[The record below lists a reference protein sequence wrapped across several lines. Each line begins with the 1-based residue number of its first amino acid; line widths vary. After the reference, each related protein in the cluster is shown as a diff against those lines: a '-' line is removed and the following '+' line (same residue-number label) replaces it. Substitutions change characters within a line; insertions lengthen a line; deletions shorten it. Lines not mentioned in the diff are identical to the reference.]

1 MLRSTSFVLSFGLT
15 LLGSALPA
23 SRASAQV
30 FNSGPSDPA
39 LFSTVINLPP
49 DPNIGDFESI
59 ADGTQLNVADGGSVG
74 VDFQAGFGS
83 EVNISGGAVGDVF
96 QASGSEV
103 NFSGG
108 TVEGGIRASG
118 SEVNISGGSV
128 ELIFASSSS
137 KVNVSGGA
145 VEGTIAAFSDSE
157 VNFSGGTA
165 VQVTAGSGV
174 VVNISGG
181 TVDFLNPGGSS
192 TVVNISGGEVLA
204 GFGDGTMN
212 ISGGAVKNI
221 RAFDGINVNL
231 FGTEF
236 SLNGTPIASLVPN
249 QAFVVSLSDAEGL
262 TGTLNDG
269 TAFAFNEF
277 AGFDFFRSDSTVTVT
292 LAAPLLLGDI
302 TRDGL
307 VNFLD
312 ISPFIVLLSGG
323 EYQDEADIDGNGV
336 VNFLDIAPFITI
348 LSAQ

>member
-15 LLGSALPA
+15 LLGSALLT

-49 DPNIGDFESI
+49 DPNISDFEGI

-74 VDFQAGFGS
+74 VDFHAGFGS
-83 EVNISGGAVGDVF
+83 EVNISGGAVGGGF
-96 QASGSEV
+96 Q
-103 NFSGG
+103 
-108 TVEGGIRASG
+108 ASG

-128 ELIFASSSS
+128 EGIIFASSSS
-137 KVNVSGGA
+137 KVNVSGGSLESILA
-145 VEGTIAAFSDSE
+145 SSGSA

-165 VQVTAGSGV
+165 GTVFATSETVA
-174 VVNISGG
+174 NISGG
-181 TVDFLNPGGSS
+181 TVDFLNPVSSS
-192 TVVNISGGEVLA
+192 TVNISGGEVLS
-204 GFGDGTMN
+204 GVGGGTMN
-212 ISGGAVKNI
+212 ISGGTVENI
-221 RAFDGINVNL
+221 RPLLFVDGFNVNL

-236 SLNGTPIASLVPN
+236 SLNGTPLTSLVPN

-277 AGFDFFRSDSTVTVT
+277 AGRDFFRSDSTVTVT

-312 ISPFIVLLSGG
+312 ISPFITLLSGG
-323 EYQDEADIDGNGV
+323 EFQDEADIDGNGV
-336 VNFLDIAPFITI
+336 VNFLDIAPFISI
-348 LSAQ
+348 LSAS

>member
-1 MLRSTSFVLSFGLT
+1 MLRSTSFILSFGLT
-15 LLGSALPA
+15 LLGCALPLV
-23 SRASAQV
+23 SRASGQV

-83 EVNISGGAVGDVF
+83 EVNISGGAVGDGF
-96 QASGSEV
+96 Q
-103 NFSGG
+103 
-108 TVEGGIRASG
+108 ASG

-128 ELIFASSSS
+128 ELIFAISSS

-181 TVDFLNPGGSS
+181 TVDLLNPGGSS

-249 QAFVVSLSDAEGL
+249 QAFVISLSDAVGL

-269 TAFAFNEF
+269 TAFVFNEF
-277 AGFDFFRSDSTVTVT
+277 AGPDFFRSDSTVTVT

-302 TRDGL
+302 TRNGL

-312 ISPFIVLLSGG
+312 ISP
-323 EYQDEADIDGNGV
+323 D
-336 VNFLDIAPFITI
+336 
-348 LSAQ
+348 